1 MRPKRLRADEAVG
14 APRLCTDATNWS
26 NAMKATVLGFVAL
39 AALASATLCG
49 RSLAAEWEPVTETES
64 AVYLID
70 RTSLGPAQAVQ
81 SAWVLVTGGH
91 GRGLE
96 HYGSRTQLMVFDCDR
111 RAVALK
117 QYALHSRPAGRAWCF
132 APRPTTTTSWN
143 SPSRGPVQSAIS
155 FWARYAIAEQGARM
169 RRCWAWH
176 GADFIRR
183 TVGRTAAGARH
194 GADLA
199 QLVCTSQCDLP
210 RGESKLT

>member
-1 MRPKRLRADEAVG
+1 
-14 APRLCTDATNWS
+14 
-26 NAMKATVLGFVAL
+26 MKATVLGFVAL

-117 QYALHSRPAGRAWCF
+117 QYALHSLPGGQGVVLRAETYDDDKLEF
-132 APRPTTTTSWN
+132 SQQ
-143 SPSRGPVQSAIS
+143 GPGSVGDQLL
-155 FWARYAIAEQGARM
+155 GA
-169 RRCWAWH
+169 
-176 GADFIRR
+176 
-183 TVGRTAAGARH
+183 
-194 GADLA
+194 
-199 QLVCTSQCDLP
+199 VCD
-210 RGESKLT
+210 R